1 MTRDESKNISIS
13 QKLFE
18 VPSLLQRNRSLY
30 YGNIPMS
37 KETAK
42 WNKSSATLRH
52 SPSSFRFSSSA
63 RFANPKT
70 NYQDALQL

>member
-1 MTRDESKNISIS
+1 M
-13 QKLFE
+13 FE
-18 VPSLLQRNRSLY
+18 VPTLLDRNRSLY

-52 SPSSFRFSSSA
+52 SASSFRFSGSA
-63 RFANPKT
+63 RFPTPKT